1 MKKFIDTVNKKEL
14 LVSEDLYHIDNYIDE
29 LKNNGIHVVSNVD
42 FFDYTEALEDIV
54 EAFND
59 IVDDLEEENN
69 YFRLPTQEELMQVWV
84 DSGYKDLNE
93 PFDKELATSFYYE
106 DCIREAINEDAYEF
120 LNWLDSKS
128 RFFTYVTVNRIYD
141 TTFYDLIEY
150 HPLTNLESDLLI
162 DEDNLE
168 KEFFDEWYTIE
179 DEEGNQK
186 EFSLDN
192 SNMLDRYMFEKYNA
206 IEVVTK

>member
-1 MKKFIDTVNKKEL
+1 MKKFLDMVNKKEL
-14 LVSEDLYHIDNYIDE
+14 VVSEDMYHVDNFIDKLEDDGIYVVTNQNDFIDYS
-29 LKNNGIHVVSNVD
+29 GI
-42 FFDYTEALEDIV
+42 LEDIT
-54 EAFND
+54 EAFLD
-59 IVDDLEEENN
+59 IVDDLEEGNS
-69 YFRLPTQEELMQVWV
+69 YFKLPTQEKLMQIWNE
-84 DSGYKDLNE
+84 SGYKDMNE
-93 PFDKELATSFYYE
+93 KFDKELAKEFYYS
-106 DCIREAINEDAYEF
+106 DCVVEALDDDAHKF
-120 LNWLDSKS
+120 LDWLDSKS
-128 RFFTYVTVNRIYD
+128 RFFTYVTANRIYD
-141 TTFYDLIEY
+141 TGFYDLIEY

-206 IEVVTK
+206 IEVTE

>member
-14 LVSEDLYHIDNYIDE
+14 LVSEDLYHVDNFIDKLEND
-29 LKNNGIHVVSNVD
+29 GIHVVSNIELA
-42 FFDYTEALEDIV
+42 DYTDSLEDIT
-54 EAFND
+54 EAFLE
-59 IVDDLEEENN
+59 IVDDLEEERN

-84 DSGYKDLNE
+84 DSGYKDMNE
-93 PFDKELATSFYYE
+93 KFDKDLATSFYYS
-106 DCIREAINEDAYEF
+106 DCVREAINDDAYEF
-120 LNWLDSKS
+120 LNWLDSKN

-141 TTFYDLIEY
+141 TGFYDLIEY
-150 HPLTNLESDLLI
+150 HPLTNLESDLLV

-168 KEFFDEWYTIE
+168 KEFFDDWYTVE
-179 DEEGNQK
+179 DEEGNVK

-206 IEVVTK
+206 IEVTK

>member
-14 LVSEDLYHIDNYIDE
+14 LVSENLYHDDNYIDE
-29 LKNNGIHVVSNVD
+29 LESNGIHVVSNVN

-84 DSGYKDLNE
+84 DSGYKDMNE

-106 DCIREAINEDAYEF
+106 DCIREALDDDAYEF
-120 LNWLDSKS
+120 LNWLDSKN
-128 RFFTYVTVNRIYD
+128 RFFTYVTVSEGMD
-141 TTFYDLIEY
+141 FYDFIEY

-162 DEDNLE
+162 DDDDLRKNL
-168 KEFFDEWYTIE
+168 FDDWYFVE
-179 DEEGNQK
+179 DEEGNQE
-186 EFSLDN
+186 EFSLE
-192 SNMLDRYMFEKYNA
+192 SFQSLDRYMFEKYNA
-206 IEVVTK
+206 IEVTK

>member
-14 LVSEDLYHIDNYIDE
+14 LVSENLYHVDKFIDKLEND
-29 LKNNGIHVVSNVD
+29 GIHVVSNVD

-69 YFRLPTQEELMQVWV
+69 YFRLPTQEELMQEWE
-84 DSGYKDLNE
+84 DSGLKDMNEKFDKDL
-93 PFDKELATSFYYE
+93 ASSFYYE
-106 DCIREAINEDAYEF
+106 DCIRDALYEEPCEF
-120 LNWLDSKS
+120 LSWLDSKN

-168 KEFFDEWYTIE
+168 KEFFDEWYIIE

>member
-1 MKKFIDTVNKKEL
+1 MKKFLDMVNKKEL
-14 LVSEDLYHIDNYIDE
+14 LVSEDLYHVDNFIDKLEND
-29 LKNNGIHVVSNVD
+29 GIHVVSNVD
-42 FFDYTEALEDIV
+42 FFDYSEALEDIV

-106 DCIREAINEDAYEF
+106 DCIREALDDDTYEF
-120 LNWLDSKS
+120 LNWLDSKN

-168 KEFFDEWYTIE
+168 KEFFDDWYTVE
-179 DEEGNQK
+179 DEEGNVK

-206 IEVVTK
+206 IESN

>member
-1 MKKFIDTVNKKEL
+1 MKKFLDMVNKKEL
-14 LVSEDLYHIDNYIDE
+14 LVSEELYHVDNFIDKLE
-29 LKNNGIHVVSNVD
+29 CEGIHVVSNIELS
-42 FFDYTEALEDIV
+42 DYSEALEDIV

-93 PFDKELATSFYYE
+93 PFDKELATSFYYS

-120 LNWLDSKS
+120 LEWLDSKN

-141 TTFYDLIEY
+141 TGFYDLIEY
-150 HPLTNLESDLLI
+150 HPLTNLENDLLV

-168 KEFFDEWYTIE
+168 KEFFDEWYTVE
-179 DEEGNQK
+179 DEEGNQE
-186 EFSLDN
+186 EFSLNN
-192 SNMLDRYMFEKYNA
+192 SNMLDRYMLEKYNA
-206 IEVVTK
+206 IEVTK

>member
-1 MKKFIDTVNKKEL
+1 MKKFLDMVNKKEL
-14 LVSEDLYHIDNYIDE
+14 VVSEDLYHVDNFIDKLE
-29 LKNNGIHVVSNVD
+29 CEGIHVVSNIELA
-42 FFDYTEALEDIV
+42 DYTEALEDIV

-84 DSGYKDLNE
+84 DSGYKDMNE
-93 PFDKELATSFYYE
+93 PFDKELATSFYYS

-120 LNWLDSKS
+120 LEWLSNNS

-141 TTFYDLIEY
+141 TGFYDLIEY
-150 HPLTNLESDLLI
+150 HPLTNLENDLLV

-179 DEEGNQK
+179 DEEGNQE

-206 IEVVTK
+206 IEVTK

>member
-1 MKKFIDTVNKKEL
+1 MKKFLDMVNKKEL
-14 LVSEDLYHIDNYIDE
+14 LVSEELYHVDNFIDKLE
-29 LKNNGIHVVSNVD
+29 CEGIHVVSNIELS
-42 FFDYTEALEDIV
+42 DYSEALEDIV

-93 PFDKELATSFYYE
+93 PFDKELATSFYYS

-120 LNWLDSKS
+120 LEWLDSKN

-141 TTFYDLIEY
+141 TGFYDLIEY
-150 HPLTNLESDLLI
+150 HPHTNLESDLLVDD
-162 DEDNLE
+162 DELRKNL
-168 KEFFDEWYTIE
+168 FDDWYFVE
-179 DEEGNQK
+179 DEEGNQE

-192 SNMLDRYMFEKYNA
+192 SNMLDRYMLEKYNA
-206 IEVVTK
+206 IEVTK

>member
-1 MKKFIDTVNKKEL
+1 MKKFLDMVNKKEL
-14 LVSEDLYHIDNYIDE
+14 LVSEDLYHVDNYIDE
-29 LKNNGIHVVSNVD
+29 LKSNGIHVVSNVD

-84 DSGYKDLNE
+84 DSGYKDMNE

-106 DCIREAINEDAYEF
+106 DCIREALDDDAYEF

-150 HPLTNLESDLLI
+150 HPLTNLESDLLV

-206 IEVVTK
+206 IEVTK

>member
-1 MKKFIDTVNKKEL
+1 MKKFLDMVNKKEL
-14 LVSEDLYHIDNYIDE
+14 LVSEDLYHIDNYIDKLE
-29 LKNNGIHVVSNVD
+29 SNGIYVVSNVNVI
-42 FFDYTEALEDIV
+42 DYTEALEDIE
-54 EAFND
+54 EAFLD

-84 DSGYKDLNE
+84 DSGYKDMNE
-93 PFDKELATSFYYE
+93 KFDKDLATSFYYS
-106 DCIREAINEDAYEF
+106 DCVREAINDDAYEF
-120 LNWLDSKS
+120 LNWLSNMN

-141 TTFYDLIEY
+141 TGFYDLIEY

-168 KEFFDEWYTIE
+168 KEFFDDWYTVE
-179 DEEGNQK
+179 DEEGNVK

-206 IEVVTK
+206 IEVTK

>member
-1 MKKFIDTVNKKEL
+1 MKKFIDTNKKEL
-14 LVSEDLYHIDNYIDE
+14 LVSEDMYHVDNFIDKLE
-29 LKNNGIHVVSNVD
+29 NNGIHVVSNVD

-54 EAFND
+54 EAFDD
-59 IVDDLEEENN
+59 IVDDLEEKDN

-106 DCIREAINEDAYEF
+106 DCIREALDDDAYEF

-206 IEVVTK
+206 IEVTK

>member
-1 MKKFIDTVNKKEL
+1 MKKFLDMVNKKEL
-14 LVSEDLYHIDNYIDE
+14 LVSESEWHVDNYIDE
-29 LKNNGIHVVSNVD
+29 LKSNGIYVVSNVD
-42 FFDYTEALEDIV
+42 FFDYSEALEDIV

-84 DSGYKDLNE
+84 DSGYKDMNE

-106 DCIREAINEDAYEF
+106 DCIREALDDDAYEF

-150 HPLTNLESDLLI
+150 HPLTNVESDMLLTY
-162 DEDNLE
+162 DEELRKNL
-168 KEFFDEWYTIE
+168 FDDWYFVE
-179 DEEGNQK
+179 DEEGNQE
-186 EFSLDN
+186 EFSLE
-192 SNMLDRYMFEKYNA
+192 SFQSLDRYMFEKYNA
-206 IEVVTK
+206 IEVTK

>member
-1 MKKFIDTVNKKEL
+1 MKKFLDMVNKKEL
-14 LVSEDLYHIDNYIDE
+14 LVSEDLYHVDNFIDKLEND
-29 LKNNGIHVVSNVD
+29 GIHVVSNIELA
-42 FFDYTEALEDIV
+42 DYTDSLEDIT
-54 EAFND
+54 EAFLD
-59 IVDDLEEENN
+59 IVDDLEERNN
-69 YFRLPTQEELMQVWV
+69 YFRLPTQEELMQKWV

-141 TTFYDLIEY
+141 TGFYDLIEY
-150 HPLTNLESDLLI
+150 HPLTNLESDLLV

-168 KEFFDEWYTIE
+168 KEFFDDWYTIE

-206 IEVVTK
+206 IEVTK

>member
-1 MKKFIDTVNKKEL
+1 MKKFLDMVNKKEL
-14 LVSEDLYHIDNYIDE
+14 LVSEDLYHDDNYIDE
-29 LKNNGIHVVSNVD
+29 LESNGIHVVSNVNVI
-42 FFDYTEALEDIV
+42 DYTEALEDIV

-106 DCIREAINEDAYEF
+106 DCIREALDDDAYEF

-168 KEFFDEWYTIE
+168 KEFFDDWYTVE
-179 DEEGNQK
+179 DEEGNVK

-192 SNMLDRYMFEKYNA
+192 SNMLDRYMFKKYNA
-206 IEVVTK
+206 IEVTK

>member
-1 MKKFIDTVNKKEL
+1 MKKFLDMVNKKEL
-14 LVSEDLYHIDNYIDE
+14 LVSESEWHVDNFIDKLE
-29 LKNNGIHVVSNVD
+29 NNGIHVVSNVD

-84 DSGYKDLNE
+84 DSGYKDMNE
-93 PFDKELATSFYYE
+93 PFDKELATSFYYS

-120 LNWLDSKS
+120 LEWLSNNS

-141 TTFYDLIEY
+141 TGFYDLIEY
-150 HPLTNLESDLLI
+150 HPLTNLENDLLV

-179 DEEGNQK
+179 DEEGNQE

-206 IEVVTK
+206 IEVTK

>member
-1 MKKFIDTVNKKEL
+1 M
-14 LVSEDLYHIDNYIDE
+14 YHVDNYIDE
-29 LKNNGIHVVSNVD
+29 LRSNRIYVVSNVNVI
-42 FFDYTEALEDIV
+42 DYTEALEDIT
-54 EAFND
+54 EAFLD
-59 IVDDLEEENN
+59 IVDDLEKEDN

-84 DSGYKDLNE
+84 DSGYKDMNE
-93 PFDKELATSFYYE
+93 KFDKDLATSFYYS
-106 DCIREAINEDAYEF
+106 DCVREAINDDAYEF
-120 LNWLDSKS
+120 LNWLSNMN

-141 TTFYDLIEY
+141 TGFYDLIEY
-150 HPLTNLESDLLI
+150 HPLTNLESDLLV

-168 KEFFDEWYTIE
+168 KEFFDDWYFVE

-206 IEVVTK
+206 IEVTK

>member
-1 MKKFIDTVNKKEL
+1 MKKFIDTNKKEL
-14 LVSEDLYHIDNYIDE
+14 LVSESEWHVDNFIDKLE
-29 LKNNGIHVVSNVD
+29 GKGIHVVTNIELS
-42 FFDYTEALEDIV
+42 DYSEALEDIV

-69 YFRLPTQEELMQVWV
+69 YFRLPTQEELMQKWV
-84 DSGYKDLNE
+84 DSGYKDMNE

-106 DCIREAINEDAYEF
+106 DCIREAIDDDAYKF
-120 LNWLDSKS
+120 LDWLDSKS
-128 RFFTYVTVNRIYD
+128 RFFTYVTVSDDVY
-141 TTFYDLIEY
+141 FYDFIGY
-150 HPLTNLESDLLI
+150 HPLTNLESDLLV
-162 DEDNLE
+162 DEDKLE

-179 DEEGNQK
+179 DEEGNQE

-206 IEVVTK
+206 IEVR